1 MLFDLED
8 YRAWGIIGPDN
19 KPANQ
24 INWVNPHTTFRATR
38 DAYLKAVNEYFLS
51 AQVLCTPEEAQTLN
65 VKQLELLESNL
76 VLGPLSKQFWHAM
89 VSLPLAGQLN
99 VGDRFDVLDVNKNA
113 QDSSYMVYPDVS
125 PTQPNWV
132 ENYKSVAVSNPEGEY
147 KFTEMSQEFYNDYK
161 AAFADFQSKM
171 KELIIVSEGG
181 VANFNDYVAPA
192 VPVWDSYPELSGYV
206 RGTNNLT
213 IKDAVVRLIDGDGAS
228 HDLVTDE
235 HGYYKF
241 DKEMFYNNIA
251 FDHTAIESNFKML
264 LLENVVG
271 STASLYDKTS
281 KFENSFWGAENNRE
295 VNWEISVKMGKP
307 ARKNFKIEVIEDYSM
322 YPSIKGQ
329 VLDQDGNP
337 VKGALMG
344 LYYYAKNR
352 WLDEKYNKNTGSWK
366 SGSKFSEFGE
376 EKTLL
381 TDENGMYEYSSQYI
395 GDWFKNN
402 ILVEDPNF
410 TTDLNESPFNVI
422 NGSTLDS
429 DFLFRDGND
438 TKGFD
443 NYWNGYVNAVF
454 EQNDGKI
461 LVSGNFTANGVSF
474 DGQQI
479 GDIIRINSDGTL
491 DTSFDTY
498 GLFWHPSQSWVS
510 DMVVDHE
517 ILGGKIIVVGRFF
530 TYGYYESNE
539 APEAYNIVRLNSDGS
554 IDETFNCVFN
564 DIFSSDIQTHNG
576 VDYSSLRDYN
586 SWGSSER
593 TPSVTIRE
601 MEVDK
606 VKLHD
611 GKILIFGPF
620 YTPTVN
626 LLGMLRLNLD
636 GTIDTTLNGLS
647 ELPSQILSNKAE
659 VDAKNVECKELS
671 LNRISLQ
678 EAYDVLSS
686 PYDLVVSDKNSAYD
700 YLQTL
705 TEGTPEYNAALE
717 DYQIKLTA
725 YDTLEAQLNLSKQSI
740 DDAETLFK
748 QKSAELSLLMEASY
762 FTSVEIE
769 ALLVDKAA
777 KLVELDSM
785 KSDLQLIEDSINA
798 KYNEI
803 STKQADLEVSNSDYQ
818 AAVADYDAQSS
829 ACVELTQFCE
839 DSVSALAIVSDYLS
853 TLVEGTE
860 EHTAALADYD
870 SKVAVRDSYYNQLAA
885 ARAAKTAAQDQM
897 DSKNLELNTKQTELD
912 FLDSEVSTIKLNL
925 NNQYD
930 IYKSKDYSIG
940 LIIAEF
946 DNFQSLNNYY
956 NPTELSPVT
965 FAVGLTNVWA
975 NPSQRSG
982 FINAFTRII
991 GVDIL
996 ASGKVL
1002 VSGHLLEFKSK
1013 PCFDSQW
1020 NADYSGNVGLLRLD
1034 LSTNQFSEVYD
1045 DTFLVSDKFFQ
1056 QVSRSGNSVEIMGAK
1071 ETEEGKLIVFGN
1083 FNYFESYE
1091 FSSQHYGLISLNE
1104 DGTYDEEGSS
1114 KLINQRNV
1122 SINDVVLLSNGNKLV
1137 CTSDGSYTI
1146 LPNGEL
1152 IPLHEERNNNIEGVA
1167 NGNVRKAIE
1176 LSDESI
1182 LIFGQFSGYYST
1194 MVDTYNLQGICKVK
1208 FGPIN
1213 VSKKELILDSVS
1225 FDNFYTNTSLSYNGG
1240 PFEYGHSISSHDFRV
1255 VLYPYLQDEIS
1266 GTVVK
1271 PWDNGHDWSQ
1281 TPKSSKIYDYNDW
1294 FDSNFDYSYNERNEI
1309 YINTVLPGVNIFNV
1323 REKMVDPE
1331 LGAEKAYF
1339 TGYRNNQSGL
1349 YLTLETNTGYY
1360 RVVFA
1365 NGTKQIMSSGNQI
1378 TMPTEFDNGDVDY
1391 VGYYV
1396 YSCNNIGGASGKI
1409 TSLNIQGH
1417 HDMDLSELSGL
1428 SSINMNSNSK
1438 VVELDLRK
1446 SKNTLNYIY
1455 FNTCYAITTLD
1466 LTDCNVVN
1474 NITFNECTS
1483 LKLVRG
1489 FNRIE
1494 NLSQVN
1500 ISNSPINSKRD
1511 LIPGETQYD
1520 FDKSFKR
1527 GNDNTFWVDGSTR
1540 DVLELPDGSLIIAGE
1555 FNWTYYYNDQG
1566 NQTQMYTKNIVK
1578 IKADKTIDENFINN
1592 ISNGPNSS
1600 IRRLALT
1607 STGKIMVFGEFNN
1620 WKNATCGGVVR
1631 LSTSGVLD
1639 KSFIAKTKASDG
1651 SYIGWVRDYIALAD
1665 DQYILVGN
1673 CQFNLD
1679 NNGNNTLKGLVK
1691 MKSDG
1696 SIDKT
1701 WKFRTDNDVYCATL
1715 MGDYIFI
1722 GGDFNNTW
1730 NFNNTQLNLN
1740 TSNSIWV
1747 FSGRVAKVKLSDAI
1761 ADPTFCSN
1769 IGNGNIGGGFN
1780 SAVFSLLV
1788 DNDKLIVAGA
1798 FDQFKGSSISKVARF
1813 NLDGTLDLT
1822 WVPNNSTSTFYV
1834 NSNVEYLFKDENG
1847 YIYSYGSFNQLNG
1860 VDLGQAK
1867 FVGFDSLGN
1876 IISTTPSTGY
1886 VDYYTYRI
1894 VTTETH
1900 RYICGYFWT
1909 YTSVSG
1915 DQTSCSYFA
1924 PLYKAPKYDSM
1935 LKFPANVNYMYV
1947 SSVNSKMDF
1956 SACTNLGNQLNINN
1970 CQQVVEVDLSNVQFC
1985 NGLYLDNLGKL
1996 TILKFPISG
2005 VSQLQINNCTRL
2017 DLSTLDLSKVMNYL
2031 RLYTLDLK
2039 GLDLVINS
2047 SQINSLNLGNL
2058 RNVNNFNLN
2067 MSNLGELSLDNFTP
2081 NGNSTYNIPNVR
2093 NLNLY
2098 SMVVL
2103 PDFSQFTKITNL
2115 NINSCNSIST
2125 INLSMNLLTYLN
2137 INSCQNLDSLTINC
2151 PNLQTSNFNGFQR
2164 QPTTL
2169 SINAPNVVNLQFQ
2182 SHQYNSFNPAVWTN
2196 STKIDQ
2202 LQINSMQARN
2212 NIDISSFGSV
2222 RYLYISWVYY
2232 VKSITFPETM
2242 PNLIR
2247 FEFGYNGYTSE
2258 TSNDQR
2264 TAMGK
2269 AMFKAAST
2277 TTKSNGYWTMGQAN
2291 GHRWY
2296 FDSEA
2301 QGYRTILQ
2309 NKSWN
2314 GWGEFSN

>member
-8 YRAWGIIGPDN
+8 YRMFKVIGPDH
-19 KPANQ
+19 KPVEQ
-24 INWVNPHTTFRATR
+24 ISWLELYTTARATR
-38 DAYLKAVNEYFLS
+38 DAYLKAINEYYLAS
-51 AQVLCTPEEAQTLN
+51 QAMSTKEEMIVLNTKMN
-65 VKQLELLESNL
+65 NILESNL
-76 VLGPLSKQFWHAM
+76 VLNPLLKDFFNAM
-89 VSLPLAGQLN
+89 SSLAILPGQAIN
-99 VGDRFDVLDVNKNA
+99 EGDRYKFIYVPINDTSVDWFECTQPTAGTPISWNTYMSEGSKKVAVLD
-113 QDSSYMVYPDVS
+113 QEGDYDSDYHMYYKEMTQAFYDSYI
-125 PTQPNWV
+125 
-132 ENYKSVAVSNPEGEY
+132 
-147 KFTEMSQEFYNDYK
+147 
-161 AAFADFQSKM
+161 AAFVDFQSKI
-171 KELIIVSEGG
+171 KDLIITAEGG
-181 VANFNDYVAPA
+181 VENFHDYVAPD
-192 VPVWDSYPELSGYV
+192 VHPWNSYPELSGYV

-213 IKDAVVRLIDGDGAS
+213 IKNAVVRLIDTEGAS

-235 HGYYKF
+235 NGYYKF

-251 FDHTAIESNFKML
+251 FDHTDDMSNFKMF

-381 TDENGMYEYSSQYI
+381 TDENGMYEYSSQYV

-410 TTDLNESPFNVI
+410 TTNLNESPFNVI
-422 NGSTLDS
+422 NGSTLDY

-443 NYWNGYVNAVF
+443 NYLDGYVNAVF

-564 DIFSSDIQTHNG
+564 DIFSSDIQTHDG
-576 VDYSSLRDYN
+576 VEYSSLRDYE
-586 SWGSSER
+586 SHGSSER

-601 MEVDK
+601 MKVDK

-611 GKILIFGPF
+611 GKILIFGAI
-620 YTPTVN
+620 YAPTVN

-659 VDAKNVECKELS
+659 VDAKGIEFKGIAAS
-671 LNRISLQ
+671 LKSLQ

-740 DDAETLFK
+740 NDEETLLK
-748 QKSAELSLLMEASY
+748 QVEEELSVLQSAGY

-785 KSDLQLIEDSINA
+785 DSDIQEIKISLEVKYTEIN
-798 KYNEI
+798 
-803 STKQADLEVSNSDYQ
+803 TKQADLEVSNSDYQ

-885 ARAAKTAAQDQM
+885 ARVAKTAAQDQM

-925 NNQYD
+925 DNQYD
-930 IYKSKDYSIG
+930 IYKSIDSSIG
-940 LIIAEF
+940 LIITEF

-956 NPTELSPVT
+956 NPTELSPVK

-975 NPSQRSG
+975 WPWDRYGFTNVYPS
-982 FINAFTRII
+982 IL
-991 GVDIL
+991 GVEIL

-1002 VSGHLLEFKSK
+1002 VSGQVLEFKSK
-1013 PCFDSQW
+1013 PCFDNQW
-1020 NADYSGNVGLLRLD
+1020 NANYSGNVGLLRLD

-1056 QVSRSGNSVEIMGAK
+1056 NVPRGSNSVEIMGAK

-1091 FSSQHYGLISLNE
+1091 FSSQHYGLISLNL

-1122 SINDVVLLSNGNKLV
+1122 SINDVLLLSNGNKLV

-1194 MVDTYNLQGICKVK
+1194 MVDTYNLQGICKLK

-1213 VSKKELILDSVS
+1213 VTKKELILDNVS

-1309 YINTVLPGVNIFNV
+1309 YINTVLPGENIFNV

-1378 TMPTEFDNGDVDY
+1378 TMPTEFDNGDVDH
-1391 VGYYV
+1391 VEYYV

-1409 TSLNIQGH
+1409 TSLNVQGY

-1428 SSINMNSNSK
+1428 SSISMNSNSK

-1466 LTDCNVVN
+1466 LTDCNVAN

-1578 IKADKTIDENFINN
+1578 IKADKTVDENFVNN
-1592 ISNGPNSS
+1592 ISNGPNNSV
-1600 IRRLALT
+1600 RRLALT

-1639 KSFIAKTKASDG
+1639 KSFIAKTRASDG

-1665 DQYILVGN
+1665 DQYILVGD
-1673 CQFNLD
+1673 CYIALD
-1679 NNGNNTLKGLVK
+1679 NNGNDYIRGLVK
-1691 MKSDG
+1691 MKADG

-1701 WKFRTDNDVYCATL
+1701 WKVRTDSPAFAATL
-1715 MGDYIFI
+1715 VGDSIILVGQFGSI
-1722 GGDFNNTW
+1722 WNNNTW
-1730 NFNNTQLNLN
+1730 I
-1740 TSNSIWV
+1740 S
-1747 FSGRVAKVKLSDAI
+1747 SGRMAKVNLSTGSVDS
-1761 ADPTFCSN
+1761 TFSSN
-1769 IGNGNIGGGFN
+1769 IGNGFN
-1780 SAVFSLLV
+1780 SEVYSILS
-1788 DNDKLIVAGA
+1788 DGDKLIVAGA

-1834 NSNVEYLFKDENG
+1834 NSHVEYLFKDENG

-1935 LKFPANVNYMYV
+1935 LKFPANVNYMYLA
-1947 SSVNSKMDF
+1947 SVNSKMDF
-1956 SACTNLGNQLNINN
+1956 SACTNLGNQLTINS

-2047 SQINSLNLGNL
+2047 SQINNLSLGHL
-2058 RNVNNFNLN
+2058 RNVNNLNLN
-2067 MSNLGELSLDNFTP
+2067 MSNLNDLSLDNFTP

-2103 PDFSQFTKITNL
+2103 PDFSQFTKVTNL
-2115 NINSCNSIST
+2115 TINGCNSIST
-2125 INLSMNLLTYLN
+2125 INLSMNLLTYFN

-2151 PNLQTSNFNGFQR
+2151 PNLITSNFNGFQR

-2182 SHQYNSFNPAVWTN
+2182 SHSYNSFNPAVWTN

-2202 LQINSMQARN
+2202 LQINSMNSRN

-2222 RYLYISWVYY
+2222 RYLYISWVYNL
-2232 VKSITFPETM
+2232 KSITFPETM

-2258 TSNDQR
+2258 VTNDQR
-2264 TAMGK
+2264 NAMGK

-2277 TTKSNGYWTMGQAN
+2277 TTKSNGYWTMGQTN

>member
-192 VPVWDSYPELSGYV
+192 VPAWDSYPELSGYV

-818 AAVADYDAQSS
+818 AAVADYDAQSK

-1034 LSTNQFSEVYD
+1034 FSTNQFSEVYD

-1114 KLINQRNV
+1114 KLINQRNQT
-1122 SINDVVLLSNGNKLV
+1122 INDVVLLSNGNKLV

-1152 IPLHEERNNNIEGVA
+1152 IPLHKGRNNNIEGVA

-1213 VSKKELILDSVS
+1213 VSKEELILESVS

-1323 REKMVDPE
+1323 REKLVDPE

-1349 YLTLETNTGYY
+1349 YLCPGTDTGYY

-1365 NGTKQIMSSGNQI
+1365 NGTKQIISSGNQI
-1378 TMPTEFDNGDVDY
+1378 TMPTEFDNGDVDH
-1391 VGYYV
+1391 VEYYI

-1409 TSLNIQGH
+1409 TSLNVQGY

-1455 FNTCYAITTLD
+1455 FYACYAITTLD
-1466 LTDCNVVN
+1466 LTDCNTIYSIN
-1474 NITFNECTS
+1474 FSECTS

-1511 LIPGETQYD
+1511 LIPGETEYA
-1520 FDKSFKR
+1520 FDTSFKR
-1527 GNDNTFWVDGSTR
+1527 GNDNKFWVDGQVK
-1540 DVLELPDGSLIIAGE
+1540 DVIELPDGGLILGGE
-1555 FNWTYYYNDQG
+1555 FNWTYSYNDQG
-1566 NQTQMYTKNIVK
+1566 NQTQMYTRGIVK
-1578 IKADKTIDENFINN
+1578 IKADKTIDENFVNN

-1600 IRRLALT
+1600 VRRLALT

-1620 WKNATCGGVVR
+1620 WKNVTCGGVVR

-1639 KSFIAKTKASDG
+1639 KSFIAKTKGSNG
-1651 SYIGWVRDYIALAD
+1651 SYIGWVRDCIALAD
-1665 DQYILVGN
+1665 DQYILVGD
-1673 CQFNLD
+1673 CYIALD
-1679 NNGNNTLKGLVK
+1679 NNGNDYIRGLVK
-1691 MKSDG
+1691 IKADG

-1701 WKFRTDNDVYCATL
+1701 WKVRTDSAVYAATL
-1715 MGDYIFI
+1715 VGDSII
-1722 GGDFNNTW
+1722 LGGSFGSIWNNNTW
-1730 NFNNTQLNLN
+1730 IST
-1740 TSNSIWV
+1740 
-1747 FSGRVAKVKLSDAI
+1747 GRMAKVNLSTGSVDS
-1761 ADPTFCSN
+1761 TFSSN
-1769 IGNGNIGGGFN
+1769 IGNGFN
-1780 SAVFSLLV
+1780 SEVYSILS
-1788 DNDKLIVAGA
+1788 DGDKFIVAGA
-1798 FDQFKGSSISKVARF
+1798 FDQFKGSQISKVARF

-1822 WVPNNSTSTFYV
+1822 WVPNNSASTFYV
-1834 NSNVEYLFKDENG
+1834 NSNVEFLYKDENG
-1847 YIYSYGSFNQLNG
+1847 YIYAYGWFNQLNG
-1860 VDLGQAK
+1860 VDLGQAR

-1876 IISTTPSTGY
+1876 IISTVPSTGY
-1886 VDYYTYRI
+1886 GDYATFRI

-1935 LKFPANVNYMYV
+1935 LKFPANVTNLNV

-1956 SACTNLGNQLNINN
+1956 SALVGNFNQINISS
-1970 CQQVVEVDLSNVQFC
+1970 CSQVVEVDLSSVQQC
-1985 NGLYLDNLGKL
+1985 NDLSLNSLFKL
-1996 TILKFPISG
+1996 ENFQFPISG
-2005 VSQLQINNCTRL
+2005 TRYLYINSCPKL
-2017 DLSTLDLSKVMNYL
+2017 DMSTLDFSKVRNNL
-2031 RLYTLDLK
+2031 NLYALNFK

-2047 SQINSLNLGNL
+2047 SEIQSLTLAQL
-2058 RNVNNFNLN
+2058 RNVNNLNLN
-2067 MSNLGELSLDNFTP
+2067 MSNLSTLNLDNFTP
-2081 NGNSTYNIPNVR
+2081 NGTPTYNIPNVR
-2093 NLNLY
+2093 YLNIY
-2098 SMVVL
+2098 SMQVF
-2103 PDFSQFTKITNL
+2103 PDLSLFTTVTNL
-2115 NINSCNSIST
+2115 NIQSCNSISD
-2125 INLSMNLLTYLN
+2125 INITMNSLTYLSMSWN
-2137 INSCQNLDSLTINC
+2137 QNLNSITINC
-2151 PNLQTSNFNGFQR
+2151 PNLKTSNFYGFYR
-2164 QPTTL
+2164 QPTL
-2169 SINAPNVVNLQFQ
+2169 SVNAPNVTNLMLQNHYYNTGNVN
-2182 SHQYNSFNPAVWTN
+2182 SWSN
-2196 STKIDQ
+2196 STKLDNLYIQ
-2202 LQINSMQARN
+2202 STEFRT
-2212 NIDISSFGSV
+2212 IDISSFSSV
-2222 RYLYISWVYY
+2222 GYLQLSSNYRLASV
-2232 VKSITFPETM
+2232 TFPETM
-2242 PNLIR
+2242 SNLR
-2247 FEFGYNGYTSE
+2247 AFDFSYNGYSSDQVT
-2258 TSNDQR
+2258 NDQR
-2264 TAMGK
+2264 NAMAK
-2269 AMFKAAST
+2269 AMFKLAST
-2277 TTKSNGYWTMGQAN
+2277 TTKSNGWFSMNQNN
-2291 GHRWY
+2291 GYRWY
-2296 FDSEA
+2296 LDSEA
-2301 QGYRTILQ
+2301 QGYRRTLWE
-2309 NKSWN
+2309 KSWN
-2314 GWGEFSN
+2314 GWGYFSN